1 MKTLALAAAGA
12 LAAAFVV
19 FGPAHGDEHDSA
31 HGHSDAHA
39 GDMADMTDM
48 DAGDARAAGVVES
61 LSADG
66 YSLTVSH
73 GPIESIGMD
82 AMTMRFDALVD
93 VDVSG
98 FAAGDEVA
106 FTLRKGRDGSY
117 RISAICDTG
126 ADGADCLDGAHHR

>member
-12 LAAAFVV
+12 LAASLVV
-19 FGPAHGDEHDSA
+19 FAPPVVAEESDSSA
-31 HGHSDAHA
+31 HGHSDAHT
-39 GDMADMTDM
+39 GDMADM
-48 DAGDARAAGVVES
+48 DAGDARAAGVVEA

-66 YSLTVSH
+66 YSLTVAH
-73 GPIESIGMD
+73 GPISGIGMD
-82 AMTMRFDALVD
+82 AMTMRFDTLGD

-126 ADGADCLDGAHHR
+126 ADGADCLDSAHDR

>member
-1 MKTLALAAAGA
+1 MKTLALATAGT
-12 LAAAFVV
+12 LAASLVV
-19 FGPAHGDEHDSA
+19 FALSVDAQESDGSE

-39 GDMADMTDM
+39 GDMTDM
-48 DAGDARAAGVVES
+48 DAGDARAAGVVEA

-82 AMTMRFDALVD
+82 AMTMRFDALGD
-93 VDVSG
+93 VDLSG
-98 FAAGDEVA
+98 FTAGDEVA

-117 RISAICDTG
+117 RISAICDAG
-126 ADGADCLDGAHHR
+126 AGGADCLDSAMDH